1 MFILKNKYFLIIESI
16 RDIKLR
22 NIKKY
27 NKFLI
32 IYRNKY
38 STDKLDDLIKFRKM
52 CRLKLIQ
59 FYVAND
65 YNLAVMLKSD
75 GIYLSAHNKSFKAAN
90 LKKLNYKIIG
100 SAHNFRELNLKIRQK
115 CNYILLSKLFSVD
128 YAETSQFLDI
138 VKFSKYLNFFS
149 SKIIPLGGIKSSNLN
164 KLKNLKCV
172 GFALL
177 SEIKKKPA
185 NIINRLF

>member
-1 MFILKNKYFLIIESI
+1 MS
-16 RDIKLR
+16 
-22 NIKKY
+22 
-27 NKFLI
+27 
-32 IYRNKY
+32 YRNPQIIVDRSAEIWAQGVGKIGETI
-38 STDKLDDLIKFRKM
+38 S
-52 CRLKLIQ
+52 
-59 FYVAND
+59 A
-65 YNLAVMLKSD
+65 
-75 GIYLSAHNKSFKAAN
+75 GITNYYKA
-90 LKKLNYKIIG
+90 KKLNYKIIG